1 MTYKL
6 MIADDDEQSRITLA
20 NCFPWSQVGFE
31 IVFQASDGLSAWEY
45 LQSHP
50 PVDAILCDI
59 NMPVM
64 DGLELATRLRELPY
78 APALILFSGYREFS
92 YAYRALQLGIRFF
105 LLKPIKYEDI
115 IETFSAIRQQLDEKN
130 GISDKI
136 MEESSSQDFISKAQ
150 NYIRENYKT
159 VTLTGLSKEFFMNSS
174 YVSQIFKQRT
184 GQNFSEYLTQVRMQ
198 KAVQLLAT
206 TDEKIYVISAEVGYA
221 NTKYFIRAFRR
232 YYRMSPSEYREQNQ
246 NT

>member
-20 NCFPWSQVGFE
+20 NCFPWGQVGFE

-45 LQSHP
+45 LQFHP

-64 DGLELATRLRELPY
+64 DGLELAARLRELPY

-105 LLKPIKYEDI
+105 LLKPIKYAM
-115 IETFSAIRQQLDEKN
+115 S
-130 GISDKI
+130 
-136 MEESSSQDFISKAQ
+136 
-150 NYIRENYKT
+150 
-159 VTLTGLSKEFFMNSS
+159 LT
-174 YVSQIFKQRT
+174 
-184 GQNFSEYLTQVRMQ
+184 
-198 KAVQLLAT
+198 
-206 TDEKIYVISAEVGYA
+206 
-221 NTKYFIRAFRR
+221 
-232 YYRMSPSEYREQNQ
+232 
-246 NT
+246 